1 MLRVCLIL
9 LAHRAHPAF
18 PLVLAANRDEF
29 FARPTLPAAAWAEAP
44 AIFGGRD
51 LDKGGSW
58 LAVSNRNRLAAVTN
72 VRDGTRRKTGTRSR
86 GLLVNDFVL
95 SGLAPVVFLEGVHAA
110 RDAYD
115 GFNLLVADESGLFH
129 YANVSG
135 KITAVEPGI
144 HGLSND
150 LLDTPWPKVERGK
163 AELASLLAE
172 PRDRL
177 VDGLFRVLEDTRPP
191 PDDALPHTG
200 VSLEWERLLA
210 TAFIS
215 TAGYGTR
222 ASTVVLVQ
230 RSGEV
235 TFIERNFAP
244 GGTLAETRSAELR
257 PEGSARLTAADLG

>member
-1 MLRVCLIL
+1 VCLIL
-9 LAHRAHPAF
+9 LAYRAHPAF

-29 FARPTLPAAAWAEAP
+29 FARPTLPAAPWAESA

-58 LAVSNRNRLAAVTN
+58 LAVSVRGRLAAVTN
-72 VRDGTRRKTGTRSR
+72 VRDGARRRTGIRSR

-95 SGLAPVVFLEGVHAA
+95 SSLAPVAFLERVHASK
-110 RDAYD
+110 DAYD
-115 GFNLLVADESGLFH
+115 GFNLLVADASGLFH

-135 KITAVEPGI
+135 KITAVEPGV

-163 AELASLLAE
+163 TELASLLAE

-177 VDGLFRVLEDTRPP
+177 VDGLFRVLEDTNPP
-191 PDDALPHTG
+191 PDDALPQTG

-215 TAGYGTR
+215 TADYGTR
-222 ASTVVLVQ
+222 ASTVVLVH

-244 GGTLAETRSAELR
+244 GGTPAETRSIELR
-257 PEGSARLTAADLG
+257 PEGSAYLATANPS